1 MKMQKEKEIAK
12 FNKLPFCQNNFK
24 ASNFFMQMLKF
35 YIMCIKY
42 QMTKVKALVQVEFPL
57 VALFKHLRQV
67 VTMLSS

>member
-1 MKMQKEKEIAK
+1 MKTQKEKEIAK

-42 QMTKVKALVQVEFPL
+42 QMTKVKALLNSPWL
-57 VALFKHLRQV
+57 HC
-67 VTMLSS
+67 LSTWDKS